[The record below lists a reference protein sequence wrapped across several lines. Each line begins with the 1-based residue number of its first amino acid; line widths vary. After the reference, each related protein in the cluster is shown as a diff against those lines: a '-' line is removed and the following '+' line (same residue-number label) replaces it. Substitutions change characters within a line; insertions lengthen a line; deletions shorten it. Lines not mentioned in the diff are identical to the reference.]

1 MTSTTRSLLAILAGL
16 AILFALSFAVF
27 HWSAASGFPGSI
39 MIDGHD
45 LSDSPYAFLIAIPIL
60 FLVGLILTVV
70 FASVA
75 LVVVFVLGFAALA
88 AMTVLALAAA
98 PFALILGIP
107 ALAIYGFIKLIE
119 RDRKAAAATA

>member
-1 MTSTTRSLLAILAGL
+1 
-16 AILFALSFAVF
+16 
-27 HWSAASGFPGSI
+27 
-39 MIDGHD
+39 
-45 LSDSPYAFLIAIPIL
+45 
-60 FLVGLILTVV
+60 V